1 MEMRVLGALVGAP
14 TDESSESPMYASCL
28 ETIELQAQVQELI
41 SYKKGIWCPTY
52 TYLADG
58 GGQPLVRTFLVGGP
72 GSLRPNK
79 DTVVAAVGATKTCWT
94 SGRLQRDPPHPHGQ
108 EPPAWEEAA
117 WTS

>member
-1 MEMRVLGALVGAP
+1 
-14 TDESSESPMYASCL
+14 MYASFL
-28 ETIELQAQVQELI
+28 ETIELHVQVQELI
-41 SYKKGIWCPTY
+41 SYKKGIRCPTY

-58 GGQPLVRTFLVGGP
+58 GRQPLVRTFLVGGP